1 MDRCGTSLFVQSAK
15 ELPLGPTWMYMIVA
29 KEKYGGKTEKLT
41 TGDRKP
47 DMLLPLEGG
56 CCNNAL
62 SWNINLVYIEQ
73 G

>member
-1 MDRCGTSLFVQSAK
+1 
-15 ELPLGPTWMYMIVA
+15 MIVA